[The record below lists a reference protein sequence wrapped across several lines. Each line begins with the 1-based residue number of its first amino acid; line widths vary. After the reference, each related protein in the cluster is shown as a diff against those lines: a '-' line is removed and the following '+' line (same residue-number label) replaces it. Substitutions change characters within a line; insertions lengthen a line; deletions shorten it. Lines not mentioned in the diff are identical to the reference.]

1 MLEKKWINIKEAI
14 ILTDKS
20 DKTIRNWIKENKV
33 EAEFSHGLKRWR
45 INLNSLLN
53 FIEYESVKDS

>member
-1 MLEKKWINIKEAI
+1 MLEKKWINIKEAV

-33 EAEFSHGLKRWR
+33 EAEFSQGLKRWR

-53 FIEYESVKDS
+53 FIEYESVKDA

>member
-33 EAEFSHGLKRWR
+33 EAEFSQGLKRWR

-53 FIEYESVKDS
+53 FIEYESVKDA

>member
-33 EAEFSHGLKRWR
+33 EAEFSQGLKRWR

>member
-33 EAEFSHGLKRWR
+33 EAEFSQGLKRWR
-45 INLNSLLN
+45 ISLNSLLN
-53 FIEYESVKDS
+53 FIEYESVKDA

>member
-33 EAEFSHGLKRWR
+33 EAEFSYGLKRWR
-45 INLNSLLN
+45 ISLNSLLN